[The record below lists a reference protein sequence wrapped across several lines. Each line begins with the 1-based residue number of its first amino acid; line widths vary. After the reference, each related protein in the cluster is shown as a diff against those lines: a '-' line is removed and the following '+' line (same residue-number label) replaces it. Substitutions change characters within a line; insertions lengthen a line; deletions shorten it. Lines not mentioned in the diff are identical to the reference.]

1 VKRERKETERMSK
14 VSRDRKKAEAAGKK
28 PQRKA
33 KALDAL
39 EEPKAKKEPEEKGLT
54 AACCRCRSYR
64 KKTDDGPKCQ
74 KTGKNV
80 ARKFLCGDF

>member
-1 VKRERKETERMSK
+1 MKTERKEPKRMSK

-33 KALDAL
+33 TALDAL
-39 EEPKAKKEPEEKGLT
+39 EEPKAKKEPAEKGLT

-64 KKTDDGPKCQ
+64 KTESDGPKCQ
-74 KTGKNV
+74 KTGKHV

>member
-1 VKRERKETERMSK
+1 MSK

-28 PQRKA
+28 PQKRVKA
-33 KALDAL
+33 A
-39 EEPKAKKEPEEKGLT
+39 ESPVEKKEPEEKGLT

-64 KKTDDGPKCQ
+64 KSKDEGPKCQ
-74 KTGKNV
+74 KTGKHV

>member
-1 VKRERKETERMSK
+1 VKRERKESKRMSK

-28 PQRKA
+28 PQKRVKA
-33 KALDAL
+33 AEGPA
-39 EEPKAKKEPEEKGLT
+39 EKKEPEEKGLT

-74 KTGKNV
+74 KTGKHV

>member
-1 VKRERKETERMSK
+1 MSK

-39 EEPKAKKEPEEKGLT
+39 EEPKAKKEPKEKGLT

-64 KKTDDGPKCQ
+64 KTCCRCRSYRKTESDGPKCQ
-74 KTGKNV
+74 KTGKHV
-80 ARKFLCGDF
+80 ARKFLCGEF

>member
-1 VKRERKETERMSK
+1 MSK

-39 EEPKAKKEPEEKGLT
+39 EEPKAKK
-54 AACCRCRSYR
+54 
-64 KKTDDGPKCQ
+64 
-74 KTGKNV
+74 
-80 ARKFLCGDF
+80 